1 MMENTGIDLPG
12 EASLSGAIWSKEGM
26 GEVELATASFGQ
38 RFEVTPLQMIC
49 GFSAVINGGNLVK
62 PYVVQSV
69 SSHDGTTVKNTEP
82 EIIRQVVSKQTSQRA
97 ADILEP
103 SSFLAS
109 ARDMPVTLGMDT
121 STAADS
127 SALYTFSMPM

>member
-97 ADILEP
+97 ADILEQVVSNGTGGTLP
-103 SSFLAS
+103 LPLVSSSL
-109 ARDMPVTLGMDT
+109 DV
-121 STAADS
+121 
-127 SALYTFSMPM
+127 FSGQ